1 MGKFNIASYNLGGL
15 DGQGNVLLSELC
27 SAELKVGV
35 ILVQEHWLSP
45 DRMTHLQ
52 NFDPFFTSFGIS
64 GMEKQIS
71 MGILKGRPFGGA
83 AILVH
88 NSLLRATASILITE
102 RVNVICIGNILIINI
117 YCPSSEIMNRPI
129 TESLLIEIGSIIE
142 LYPNHDVIMGG
153 DFNMDLREAT
163 ALTNQ
168 VHVFRKKYK
177 LNLCYDV
184 IKTNCE
190 YTFFRD
196 SLGQRTMIDFF
207 LCSNSL
213 KSKLHSHAMLD
224 NLLNYSDHLPLMVGL
239 NIDMNPVLAQVL
251 PPSPR
256 PQSSERAERRLRW
269 DHANVNKY
277 CDYTFYACLPI
288 LDSIDTC
295 LNDFRNK
302 NNGSLVGIY
311 RVQIETI
318 VPNAKLLIETVY
330 NDIVTVLEEAAAATI
345 PTLTPHN
352 LKHWWSAE
360 LNNLKKDAQ
369 TAFIIWRGANKPK
382 SGLLFEKYT
391 SAKKDFRT
399 AIRNQKKRTKTL

>member
-1 MGKFNIASYNLGGL
+1 
-15 DGQGNVLLSELC
+15 
-27 SAELKVGV
+27 
-35 ILVQEHWLSP
+35 
-45 DRMTHLQ
+45 
-52 NFDPFFTSFGIS
+52 
-64 GMEKQIS
+64 

-117 YCPSSEIMNRPI
+117 YCPSSEVMNRPI

-142 LYPNHDVIMGG
+142 LHPNHDVIMGG

-302 NNGSLVGIY
+302 NSGSLGGIY

-318 VPNAKLLIETVY
+318 VPNAKQLIETVY

-369 TAFIIWRGANKPK
+369 SAFIIWRGANKPK